1 MVGGPAQAPEFWC
14 VPRDS
19 AKIGGLAP
27 QHLQSRTHALTGAAA
42 RGLNGAEGCG
52 GIKCDTIEIWCLRLL
67 RFLRLSSFVIQ
78 IPTSQWTNKSLPLSQ
93 THEKPYTSLYNI
105 LFADDAEKCQ
115 RTNRFRAGICSSLQL
130 SSNNG
135 SGHSK
140 WPAMGISCIAWC
152 PPVISQLANW
162 KPWPC
167 SSMLYIDYWF
177 SMTYEETKKTVCF
190 SSLQAVRNYQILEK
204 GAARRAEP
212 RWCPMHSPTT
222 LWPFLGGERSC
233 ASWLKMFL
241 VAFHRFPIHVKQYEQ
256 MWYVYI

>member
-67 RFLRLSSFVIQ
+67 RFLRLSSSVIQ
-78 IPTSQWTNKSLPLSQ
+78 IPMSQWTNKSLPLSQ
-93 THEKPYTSLYNI
+93 THDEKPYTSLYNI

-130 SSNNG
+130 SSNHG
-135 SGHSK
+135 SGHST
-140 WPAMGISCIAWC
+140 WPAMGIN
-152 PPVISQLANW
+152 V
-162 KPWPC
+162 
-167 SSMLYIDYWF
+167 
-177 SMTYEETKKTVCF
+177 
-190 SSLQAVRNYQILEK
+190 SLCWLLILILMVLDHL
-204 GAARRAEP
+204 
-212 RWCPMHSPTT
+212 MHCLMPSGHFTACE
-222 LWPFLGGERSC
+222 LE
-233 ASWLKMFL
+233 AM
-241 VAFHRFPIHVKQYEQ
+241 A
-256 MWYVYI
+256 M